1 MRSPIPA
8 TSLALVVASLSACTP
23 MQWMR
28 EGVAPDP
35 SVLEK
40 DAVTCRQDAWRE
52 AQFRS
57 WAYRSSSPMVLRDGG
72 VRRFVVWPYGY
83 GPYADPF
90 FEEARLTEFCMRAK
104 GYELVP
110 VEKNDPAQKPPA

>member
-1 MRSPIPA
+1 MRTILLPVVV
-8 TSLALVVASLSACTP
+8 LVLSACTP

-28 EGVAPDP
+28 EGIAPDP

-40 DAVTCRQDAWRE
+40 DAATCRQDAWRE
-52 AQFRS
+52 AQYRS
-57 WAYRSSSPMVLRDGG
+57 WAYRSSGPAVFRDGA
-72 VRRFVVWPYGY
+72 RRFVVWPYGY

-90 FEEARLTEFCMRAK
+90 FEEARLTDFCMRAK

-110 VEKNDPAQKPPA
+110 IEKEPKEPAQKAPG